1 VAEQN
6 GEKTIKIKLV
16 RSPIGYTHRHK
27 DTVRALGFN
36 RMHQV
41 LEKPDNEAIRGMIDS
56 VRFMVQVL

>member
-1 VAEQN
+1 MSN
-6 GEKTIKIKLV
+6 TEKKVKVQLV
-16 RSPIGYTHRHK
+16 RSPIGYTQRHK